1 MEPSSMPAP
10 PRDGAE
16 CGHDHAVEFY
26 ETSAFLVETVCAFVA
41 PALLARNSA
50 VVVATPEHR
59 EAFATALSAAGV
71 DVDAA
76 IVDGRYVVFDAAELL
91 SMFMVDGAPHPGL
104 FREVVGAVLSRASAG
119 GRQVKV
125 YGEMVALLWA
135 DGDVTSTI
143 ALEDLWN
150 DLAAEHSFALLCA
163 YPLQGFDDAARAAFK
178 RICTQHS
185 AVIPAESY
193 SLSVTADEQ
202 QRIVAGLQ
210 QETVELRA
218 ELQRMRDAQAV
229 QDG

>member
-1 MEPSSMPAP
+1 MPAP
-10 PRDGAE
+10 HNGDAG
-16 CGHDHAVEFY
+16 CGHDHFVEFY
-26 ETSAFLVETVCAFVA
+26 ETSAFLVETVSAFIA

-50 VVVATPEHR
+50 VVVATPDHR
-59 EAFATALSAAGV
+59 EAFATALAAAGV

-76 IVDGRYVVFDAAELL
+76 IGDGRYHVFDAAELL
-91 SMFMVDGAPHPGL
+91 SMFMVDGAPHAAL
-104 FREVVGAVLSRASAG
+104 FREVVGAVLARAGAG

-193 SLSVTADEQ
+193 SLTATPDEQ
-202 QRIVAGLQ
+202 QRIVAELQ
-210 QETVELRA
+210 QETIELRA
-218 ELQRMRDAQAV
+218 ELARLRDAQAAQAARV
-229 QDG
+229 V